1 MPPALSDADIDRI
14 GLGVTHRTL
23 PKPEWTHAAHW
34 AAALWVI
41 RRHGPDAEALMP
53 GLIRAYNEAT
63 GVANTHDGGY
73 HHTITLASMRAA
85 RACFATAPDTPL
97 SAVLGDLL
105 ASPLGHPD
113 WILAYWSKS
122 RLFTPEAR
130 LAWLD
135 PDLQP
140 LPW

>member
-41 RRHGPDAEALMP
+41 RQHGPDAEAMMP

-63 GVANTHDGGY
+63 GVANTLDGGY

-85 RACFATAPDTPL
+85 RNCLEAAPDALL
-97 SAVLGDLL
+97 SSVLTDLL
-105 ASPLGHPD
+105 ATDLGRPD
-113 WILAYWSKS
+113 WILAYWSKA

-130 LAWLD
+130 LAWRD

>member
-1 MPPALSDADIDRI
+1 MPPFTDADIERI
-14 GLGVTHRTL
+14 GLGVEDRSL

-41 RRHGPDAEALMP
+41 SRHGPDAETRMP

-63 GVANTHDGGY
+63 GVANTDTGGY

-85 RACFATAPDTPL
+85 RAHIDAVPDKPL
-97 SAVLGDLL
+97 SAILATLL
-105 ASPLGHPD
+105 ASDLGRPD
-113 WILAYWSKS
+113 WILAHWS
-122 RLFTPEAR
+122 RAHLFTRAAR